1 MDTELLDP
9 KYADMAAQ
17 LAELGVQYLVN
28 IGSALAVL
36 VIGLILA
43 GLLSRWTRNA
53 LSRVDRFDQTLTLF
67 IAKVVKYIIQIL
79 VLVTVL
85 AQFGV
90 QTTSMIAALGAAGLA
105 IGLALQGT
113 LANIAAGIMVLVLRP
128 FNVGDYIDAG
138 GISGT
143 VDEIGLFVSQLR
155 TSDGVFVCAPNSE
168 LWNSVITNYS
178 RHPTRRL
185 ELAIG
190 IGYEDDVD
198 KALQTLLD
206 LATGDQRVLRE
217 PAPAVM
223 VKSLDDSAVTIALRA
238 WATTGDFWSLT
249 WDITRRAKE
258 TFDQAKISI
267 PYPQRDLHVYQMNS
281 RS

>member
-9 KYADMAAQ
+9 KYAEMATQ
-17 LAELGVQYLVN
+17 LAELGVQYTVN

-36 VIGLILA
+36 VVGLILA
-43 GLLSRWTRNA
+43 GLIQRWVRNA
-53 LSRVDRFDQTLTLF
+53 LSRVDRFDKTLTLF
-67 IAKVVKYIIQIL
+67 IAKVVKYIVQIL

-90 QTTSMIAALGAAGLA
+90 QTTSMLAALGAAGLA

-128 FNVGDYIDAG
+128 FSVGDYIDAG

-143 VDEIGLFVSQLR
+143 VDEIGLFVTQLK
-155 TSDGVFVCAPNSE
+155 TSDGVFVCAPNSQ
-168 LWNSVITNYS
+168 LWSSVITNYS

-185 ELAIG
+185 ELVIG
-190 IGYEDDVD
+190 IGYEDDIE
-198 KALQTLLD
+198 KALKTLHD
-206 LATGDQRVLRE
+206 LALGDERVLAD
-217 PAPAVM
+217 PAPAVI

-238 WATTGDFWSLT
+238 WATTEDFWSLS
-249 WDITRRAKE
+249 WDLTRSAKE
-258 TFDQAKISI
+258 TFDKAKISI
-267 PYPQRDLHVYQMNS
+267 PYPQRDLHVYQMTS
-281 RS
+281 

>member
-1 MDTELLDP
+1 METDLLDP
-9 KYADMAAQ
+9 KYAEMATE
-17 LAELGVQYLVN
+17 LAELGVQYVVT

-36 VIGLILA
+36 LFGMMLA
-43 GLLSRWTRNA
+43 ALFQRWTRNA
-53 LSRVDRFDQTLTLF
+53 LMRVDRFDRTLALF
-67 IAKVVKYIIQIL
+67 IAKVVKYVTQIL

-155 TSDGVFVCAPNSE
+155 TADGVFVCAPNSQ
-168 LWNSVITNYS
+168 LWSSVITNYS

-190 IGYEDDVD
+190 IGYDDD
-198 KALQTLLD
+198 IEKALKTLHD
-206 LATGDQRVLRE
+206 LTVRDERVLRD

-223 VKSLDDSAVTIALRA
+223 VKSLDDSAVTIAVRA
-238 WATTGDFWSLT
+238 WSTTDDFWSLT
-249 WDITRRAKE
+249 WDLTREVKE
-258 TFDQAKISI
+258 TFDKAKISI
-267 PYPQRDLHVYQMNS
+267 PYPQRDLHVYEVKS
-281 RS
+281 

>member
-1 MDTELLDP
+1 MDTEFLDP
-9 KYADMAAQ
+9 KYADMAGE

-28 IGSALAVL
+28 IGSAITVL
-36 VIGLILA
+36 VIGLMLA
-43 GLLSRWTRNA
+43 SLLQRWTRNA
-53 LSRVDRFDQTLTLF
+53 LGRVDRFDPTLTLF
-67 IAKVVKYIIQIL
+67 IAKVVKYVTQVL

-155 TSDGVFVCAPNSE
+155 TADGIYISVPNSQI
-168 LWNSVITNYS
+168 WNSVITNYS

-190 IGYEDDVD
+190 IGYEDDID
-198 KALQTLLD
+198 KAMKTLLE
-206 LATGDQRVLRE
+206 LASRDERVLPD
-217 PAPAVM
+217 PAPTVM

-238 WATTGDFWSLT
+238 WADTTDFWALS
-249 WDITRRAKE
+249 WDLNRRAKQ
-258 TFDQAKISI
+258 TFDKAHISI
-267 PYPQRDLHVYQMNS
+267 PYPQRDIHVYQMGS
-281 RS
+281 

>member
-1 MDTELLDP
+1 METDLIDP
-9 KYADMAAQ
+9 KYAEMATE
-17 LAELGVQYLVN
+17 LAELGVHYVVT

-36 VIGLILA
+36 FIGLILA
-43 GLLSRWTRNA
+43 GLFQRWTRNA
-53 LSRVDRFDQTLTLF
+53 LMRVDRFDKTLALF
-67 IAKVVKYIIQIL
+67 IAKVVKYVTQIL

-138 GISGT
+138 GNSGT
-143 VDEIGLFVSQLR
+143 VDEIGLFVTQLK
-155 TSDGVFVCAPNSE
+155 TADGVFVCSPHSQ
-168 LWNSVITNYS
+168 LWSSVITNYS
-178 RHPTRRL
+178 RYPTRRL
-185 ELAIG
+185 ELVIG
-190 IGYEDDVD
+190 IGYEDDIE
-198 KALQTLLD
+198 KALKTLHD
-206 LATGDQRVLRE
+206 LAAGDERVLQD

-238 WATTGDFWSLT
+238 WSTTDDFWSLT
-249 WDITRRAKE
+249 WDLTRQAKE
-258 TFDQAKISI
+258 TFDKAKISI
-267 PYPQRDLHVYQMNS
+267 PYPQRDLHVYQAAS
-281 RS
+281 

>member
-1 MDTELLDP
+1 METDLLDP
-9 KYADMAAQ
+9 KYAEMATE
-17 LAELGVQYLVN
+17 LAELGVQYIVT

-36 VIGLILA
+36 FIGMILA
-43 GLLSRWTRNA
+43 SLFQRWTRNA
-53 LSRVDRFDQTLTLF
+53 LMRVDRFDKTLALF
-67 IAKVVKYIIQIL
+67 IAKVVKYITQIL

-155 TSDGVFVCAPNSE
+155 TADGVFVCAPNSQ
-168 LWNSVITNYS
+168 LWSSVITNYS

-190 IGYEDDVD
+190 IGYDDD
-198 KALQTLLD
+198 IEKALKTLHD
-206 LATGDQRVLRE
+206 LTVGDQRVLQD

-223 VKSLDDSAVTIALRA
+223 VKSLDDSAVTIAVRA
-238 WATTGDFWSLT
+238 WATTDDFWSLT
-249 WDITRRAKE
+249 WDLTREVKE
-258 TFDQAKISI
+258 TFDKAKISI
-267 PYPQRDLHVYQMNS
+267 PYPQRDLHVYEMKS
-281 RS
+281 